1 MAAMRPVEGP
11 LGPDDPGAP
20 ERLRRPNLVVIL
32 VDDLGA
38 RDLGCCGSSFYD
50 TPHIDRLAREGV
62 QFAQAYAASSLCSP
76 ARAALLTGRHP
87 VRLDITNFIPGR
99 GMGRMVGPPYRHSL
113 DKSER
118 TLATALSQGGYQT
131 WHVGKWHLGGE
142 GSLPSDHGFHVNIG
156 GHRTGGLGHCGHT
169 APWSIAAD
177 EPAPL
182 PGLANAPVGQFI
194 TERLTDE
201 AIALVRGRGRES
213 PFFLHL
219 SHYTVHT
226 PLQAPPERVAHYQA
240 KAARLGLDQVP
251 AVLQGEPHPA
261 LHYSDKR
268 LDRRLVQS
276 HPVYAAMVEQLD
288 GCVGRL
294 LQALEDEGVAE
305 NTLVVFLS
313 DNGGL
318 STSDV
323 AAPTANLPF
332 AEGKGWSEEGGL
344 RIPWL
349 MRWPGRLVPGL
360 RQAPVWQCDLY
371 PTLLAA
377 AGLHAEASGLSEF
390 SEPCDPTAFTDS
402 LSDSSRPTT
411 GWSDLCDSTG
421 SPDPFRSSGSPE
433 VFEPT
438 DPPEPSGPSEAS
450 APNGPCGPPDP
461 SPPAVRLDGIN
472 LMPWLLGGEPPIDRA
487 FHWHY
492 PYYSNQGG
500 RPSGAIRCGAWK
512 LIESL
517 ESGRAALFNLERDVS
532 ETVDLSAEEPRRAT
546 AMLEALRRWR
556 EAVGAAMPRPN
567 PWYEAIVAGTLPRP
581 NGRGEFP
588 AGTVLPCD

>member
-1 MAAMRPVEGP
+1 MVPLNHQGGTVAPPMAEAK
-11 LGPDDPGAP
+11 AP
-20 ERLRRPNLVVIL
+20 QGRPNLVVIL
-32 VDDLGA
+32 IDDLGA
-38 RDLGCCGSSFYD
+38 RDLGCCGSTFYD

-62 QFAQAYAASSLCSP
+62 QLAQAYAASSLCSP

-87 VRLDITNFIPGR
+87 VRLGITNFIPGR
-99 GMGRMVGPPYRHSL
+99 GMGRLIGPPYRHGL
-113 DKSER
+113 DREER
-118 TLATALSQGGYQT
+118 TLATALGEAGYQT

-142 GSLPSDHGFHVNIG
+142 GSLPTDHGFAVNIG
-156 GHRTGGLGHCGHT
+156 GHRTGGLGHCGYG
-169 APWSIAAD
+169 APWTIARED
-177 EPAPL
+177 PAPL
-182 PGLANAPVGQFI
+182 PGLENAPVGQSI

-240 KAARLGLDQVP
+240 KAACLGLDRVP
-251 AVLQGEPHPA
+251 AVLPGEVHPA
-261 LHYSDKR
+261 LHYPGKH
-268 LDRRLVQS
+268 LDRRVLQS

-323 AAPTANLPF
+323 AAPTSNRPF

-349 MRWPGRLVPGL
+349 MRWPGRLAPAL
-360 RQAPVWQCDLY
+360 RHEPVWQCDLY

-377 AGLHAEASGLSEF
+377 AGLPAEA
-390 SEPCDPTAFTDS
+390 
-402 LSDSSRPTT
+402 R
-411 GWSDLCDSTG
+411 
-421 SPDPFRSSGSPE
+421 
-433 VFEPT
+433 
-438 DPPEPSGPSEAS
+438 GP
-450 APNGPCGPPDP
+450 
-461 SPPAVRLDGIN
+461 LDGIN
-472 LMPWLLGGEPPIDRA
+472 LMPWLLGGQPPADRD

-500 RPSGAIRCGAWK
+500 APSGAIRSGPWK
-512 LIESL
+512 LIEAY
-517 ESGRAALFNLERDVS
+517 ESGATALYNLEQDIS
-532 ETVDLSAEEPRRAT
+532 ETVDLSAAEPQRT
-546 AMLEALRRWR
+546 ASLLAALKSWR
-556 EAVGAAMPRPN
+556 GALGAVMPRPN
-567 PWYEAIVAGTLPRP
+567 PWYDAIVAGALPRP

-588 AGTVLPCD
+588 AGTVLPAELGEA